1 MTENQTGGEMTNN
14 SLTQHSLGGAVIL
27 LSLSLMQPSPFAAAA
42 YAAEA
47 AGRMQTAQPSN
58 SAVPAASG
66 ETGDGTVLVFDN
78 TLLDKIFTHDRA
90 AAQQIRKRD
99 EAAPKESAER
109 IPLPALLLPSDS
121 FAAKINTRTPASLA
135 AALRFAEQGRRQ
147 ISFRQYHK
155 ALGYFERA
163 AGVGLRNYLP
173 YIYYYLAQTHH
184 YLANY
189 QSAFNFLEV
198 AESWLGDH
206 ADWMT
211 SIAALRQE
219 NTNAM
224 GYAQAPAQ
232 LKTR

>member
-1 MTENQTGGEMTNN
+1 
-14 SLTQHSLGGAVIL
+14 
-27 LSLSLMQPSPFAAAA
+27 
-42 YAAEA
+42 
-47 AGRMQTAQPSN
+47 
-58 SAVPAASG
+58 
-66 ETGDGTVLVFDN
+66 
-78 TLLDKIFTHDRA
+78 LDKIFSHDRA
-90 AAQQIRKRD
+90 AAKQQNKKRA
-99 EAAPKESAER
+99 EAAPKESGER

-121 FAAKINTRTPASLA
+121 FAAKINARTPASLA

-198 AESWLGDH
+198 AESWLSDH

-211 SIAALRQE
+211 SIAALRQD
-219 NTNAM
+219 NTNAI